1 MEERW
6 IEIPSRELN
15 PRGSYKPKEV
25 VAISDLGNWKR
36 RDGRIEP
43 IPMRSGRVRIYGR
56 RIRAYIV
63 IAMNF
68 LVTVRR
74 PDQILIDHITHHP
87 EGINPNDVRNLRWC
101 SSKENQNFEEA
112 LENMSKAKLGA
123 KNPMYH
129 KKLSDEARKKLSK
142 SKTEWW
148 SKRRTPVIWTEQLIA
163 EIEPED
169 DECDTDH
176 HFHPLGI

>member
-6 IEIPSRELN
+6 IEIPSRELK
-15 PRGSYKPKEV
+15 PRGSYKPEEV
-25 VAISDLGNWKR
+25 VAISDRGNWKR
-36 RDGRIEP
+36 RDGSIEP

-74 PDQILIDHITHHP
+74 PDQKQIDHITHHP
-87 EGINPNDVRNLRWC
+87 SGMNPNDVRNLRWC
-101 SSKENQNFEEA
+101 SPKENQNFEEA

-129 KKLSDEARKKLSK
+129 RSVSKETREKMSK

-148 SKRRTPVIWTEQLIA
+148 SKRHSSPVLNA
-163 EIEPED
+163 E
-169 DECDTDH
+169 
-176 HFHPLGI
+176 